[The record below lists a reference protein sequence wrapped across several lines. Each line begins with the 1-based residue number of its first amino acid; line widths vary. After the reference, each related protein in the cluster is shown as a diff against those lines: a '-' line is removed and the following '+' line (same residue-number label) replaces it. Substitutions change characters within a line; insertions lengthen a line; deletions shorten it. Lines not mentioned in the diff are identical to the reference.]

1 MKAYGCRPILYIFRK
16 KTIRIKSFRI
26 TKKNFWIIRCV
37 AAGGYL
43 SFLIDLQRSKYFSLY
58 WDPDYCVH
66 HKRLKSRYKQIDSI
80 VVILDVMDS
89 YMDPITDE
97 FFTFSLTFEWINSI
111 CKWIH
116 RTEKKNILICI
127 FPYYC
132 SIINFLCILV
142 GQIQLMLQQQQH
154 SWLNIVIYSYIVL
167 LLFSIII
174 PI

>member
-1 MKAYGCRPILYIFRK
+1 MIYNVPNISAYIEIL
-16 KTIRIKSFRI
+16 
-26 TKKNFWIIRCV
+26 IIVC
-37 AAGGYL
+37 
-43 SFLIDLQRSKYFSLY
+43 IIND
-58 WDPDYCVH
+58 WNP
-66 HKRLKSRYKQIDSI
+66 RYKQIESI

-89 YMDPITDE
+89 YMDPIMDE

-142 GQIQLMLQQQQH
+142 GQIQLMLMQQQH
-154 SWLNIVIYSYIVL
+154 SWLNIVIFIYCAAAIFYYNTYIEHAVKSYTRIMMMVN
-167 LLFSIII
+167 
-174 PI
+174 